1 MIKDNY
7 HKVYIS
13 FGSNK
18 GNRLNYIVNSLKELE
33 VQVGRIVRVS
43 NLYKTKSWGFESR
56 DFYNGC
62 VILKTKF
69 SPEIVLKKLISIED
83 VLGRTRNETDKYS
96 SREID
101 LDLLFFDKLISSS
114 KDLILPHPHLNKRN
128 FVLIPMFDIAPEFIH
143 PIIKKSIKSLLM
155 ISKDNSAIKK
165 IKNNNYYIPFWE
177 RYSFIS
183 IEGNI
188 GVGKTTLSKKIESH
202 FDIESLNEN
211 YKLNPYLEDFYNNP
225 NDFSFKL
232 ESFFLN
238 ERVGQINKHFLISQ
252 KRKTISDFWIG
263 KSLVFAKNNLNKKSF
278 EKYTE
283 DFKNLNFRLRAP
295 EIIIFLSQNILQL
308 QKQIIERGRSFEK
321 KISKDYLNSIAREYE
336 IIFDKKHSFIF
347 ILLSPKEVLSLK
359 NEKGLESLFRKVINT

>member
-1 MIKDNY
+1 MVKDNS

-18 GNRLNYIVNSLKELE
+18 GNRLNHIVNSLKELE

-43 NLYKTKSWGFESR
+43 NLYITKSWGFESR

-69 SPEIVLKKLISIED
+69 SPEIVLKKLLSIED
-83 VLGRTRNETDKYS
+83 FLGRTRSGNDEYS

-101 LDLLFFDKLISSS
+101 LDLLFFDQLILSSE
-114 KDLILPHPHLNKRN
+114 DLTLPHPHLNKRN
-128 FVLIPMFDIAPEFIH
+128 FVLIPMVDIAPEFVH
-143 PIIKKSIKSLLM
+143 PIINKSIKSLLL

-188 GVGKTTLSKKIESH
+188 GVGKTTLSRKIKSH
-202 FDIESLNEN
+202 FSIESLNEN
-211 YKLNPYLEDFYNNP
+211 YKINPFLKDFYSNP
-225 NDFSFKL
+225 NDFSLKL
-232 ESFFLN
+232 ENFFLN
-238 ERVGQINKHFLISQ
+238 ERVNQINKHFLISS

-263 KSLVFAKNNLNKKSF
+263 KSLVFAKNNLNEKSF
-278 EKYTE
+278 KKYTE

-308 QKQIIERGRSFEK
+308 QKQITERGRSFEK
-321 KISKDYLNSIAREYE
+321 KISEDYLDSISREYE
-336 IIFDKKHSFIF
+336 IIFDKKQSFIF
-347 ILLSPKEVLSLK
+347 ISLSPKEVLSLK
-359 NEKGLESLFRKVINT
+359 EEKGQESLYRKLINN